1 MSEAVS
7 HKEFRLRVLLDAYQV
22 ELSQDTGSS
31 FLAGVRAIVDAV
43 ADSHS
48 GWLDALNNA
57 SVPSVRDATVD
68 HVRTHSVGALR
79 ILSNI
84 HEHYLPLLHAAA
96 NQSSYLFR
104 PILNRAI
111 DLATPGRKIRSE
123 LVLVPRFEYTYGFT
137 GLLRFATREV
147 CKLPY
152 SIQSQKKAKIRACRA
167 LPKVTAFVSYPAADK
182 ESALKLTAIAHEM
195 AHLIDYIGRIHQ
207 HILKLVPLQFDSESF
222 DALLERKKGS
232 AQGPSDEQIE
242 ADCYERCRK
251 LLTAWLHEI
260 IADVIATRALG
271 PAYFLAFRD
280 FLTDAGADGSQ
291 ADEEH
296 PAPAKRLEVMIGEL
310 SDLEYLDVDHGLRNE
325 LRKIKGTIASEA
337 VRTEYEGEF
346 RVVDRTLEQQRGR
359 ILSALRDYTRQYSYP
374 VSRYASEVPGVLK
387 KLEAGVSP
395 IENDSGGANSAIAI
409 LNAAWQIYAIQFD
422 EFRDK
427 FADNLSREEVIDNL
441 NRLVFKALEGG
452 EILRKWGELAPADSE
467 ATAEPRNTT
476 ETTIP
481 PILGATLTRK
491 SLLENLDSGK
501 LVVTPILDRAQVG
514 EGSIDIRLG
523 TQFIVNKRPE
533 LSEIDP
539 HTLTP
544 ENIQKFQELVVV
556 PFEDRF
562 MLHPGSFLLGC
573 TMEFIA
579 LPADMCGFVLSRSG
593 YGRAGLLIATATY
606 VHPGWHGCLTLELE
620 NLGEVPIA
628 LWPGSRVGQL
638 VLLRADEILLPKLKA
653 IPVGPRFSS
662 LSEDPRWDKIRKTRL
677 TKGDRA
683 SRGTEQSRR

>member
-7 HKEFRLRVLLDAYQV
+7 HKVFRLRALLDTYQV

-31 FLAGVRAIVDAV
+31 FLGGVRAIVDAV
-43 ADSHS
+43 AESHK
-48 GWLDALNNA
+48 GWQEALNNA
-57 SVPSVRDATVD
+57 TVPSVREATVA
-68 HVRTHSVGALR
+68 HVQTHSIVALR

-96 NQSSYLFR
+96 DQSSYLFR
-104 PILNRAI
+104 PILNRAV
-111 DLATPGRKIRSE
+111 DLATPGKRVRTE

-137 GLLRFATREV
+137 GLLRFAMREV
-147 CKLPY
+147 RKLPY
-152 SIQSQKKAKIRACRA
+152 PVRNQKKARIMSCRA
-167 LPKVTAFVSYPAADK
+167 LPRVTAFVSYPAADK

-195 AHLIDYIGRIHQ
+195 AHLIDYIGQIHQ
-207 HILKLVPLQFDSESF
+207 HILALVPPFDAESF
-222 DALLERKKGS
+222 DELLAKKRGS
-232 AQGPSDEQIE
+232 AQDPSEEQIE
-242 ADCYERCRK
+242 ADCYERCRN

-280 FLTDAGADGSQ
+280 FLTDAGAASNQ

-296 PAPAKRLEVMIGEL
+296 PAPAKRLEMMIGEL
-310 SDLEYLDVDHGLRNE
+310 RDLQYFDVDHGLRKE
-325 LRKIKGTIASEA
+325 LRKIEQAVATEA
-337 VRTEYEGEF
+337 AKIEYQREF
-346 RVVDRTLEQQRGR
+346 DVVDRTLEGQRTQ
-359 ILSALRDYTRQYSYP
+359 ILSALRQFTDRYAYP
-374 VSRYASEVPGVLK
+374 ASRYASEVPDI
-387 KLEAGVSP
+387 LEQLAKGISP
-395 IENDSGGANSAIAI
+395 IESKSGGANSAIAI
-409 LNAAWQIYAIQFD
+409 LNAAWQIYATQFD
-422 EFRDK
+422 AFCDK
-427 FADNLSREEVIDNL
+427 FGNLSREKVIDNL

-452 EILRKWGELAPADSE
+452 EILRRWNELAPAHSE
-467 ATAEPRNTT
+467 AKSELCNSA
-476 ETTIP
+476 ETTVP
-481 PILGATLTRK
+481 PILGATLTKK
-491 SLLENLDSGK
+491 SLLESLDSGK
-501 LVVTPILDRAQVG
+501 LVLTPILDRAAQVG

-544 ENIQKFQELVVV
+544 ENIRKCQELVVV
-556 PFEDRF
+556 PFEGRF

-638 VLLRADEILLPKLKA
+638 VLLRADEIPLPKLKE

-662 LSEDPRWDKIRKTRL
+662 LSEDSRWDKIRKTRVA
-677 TKGDRA
+677 KGNSA
-683 SRGTEQSRR
+683 SQGSEDSRR